1 MRITSGVETSLPMT
15 PDTGAAQE
23 EYSDCTP
30 ESEPL
35 YKPSGTVGRSQH
47 EREARRK
54 RYPPPRYIPKYSLM
68 IVKATAI
75 IIILILEIVIIGV
88 DNNSN
93 HNDNNDNF
101 NSKEKLHKT
110 NWGHLQCVCPGAKL
124 RMNSG

>member
-1 MRITSGVETSLPMT
+1 MRE
-15 PDTGAAQE
+15 
-23 EYSDCTP
+23 
-30 ESEPL
+30 
-35 YKPSGTVGRSQH
+35 KPGEKDIH
-47 EREARRK
+47 
-54 RYPPPRYIPKYSLM
+54 PPGIFRNILM
-68 IVKATAI
+68 IMKATAI